1 MRARSRSLKT
11 IIGACAAA
19 MVLTACG
26 SGGGDTNTSGGQNET
41 ENAVR
46 GGTLNI
52 LGTSD
57 VDYMDP
63 NISYYS
69 LGYLNLRMWSR
80 QLFSYPAEEGKTTT
94 AVPDVAEEIP
104 TTDNGGISED
114 AKTYTIKLRDGV
126 KWNSSPE
133 REVTAADFARGIKRT
148 CNPYQP
154 FGGIPDFATLIKGYQ
169 EFCDGFSKVK
179 PTAKAMGDYIRDN
192 DIAGVQAKDDKT
204 LVFELNNPATYFV
217 DMLAMPAFSAAPEEW
232 LAYKPASPE
241 LADNLLSDGPYQV
254 ETWTPTKKLVYT
266 RNPAWD
272 ADSDPIRKA
281 YVDRIVV
288 DMTVSQESMQQQLET
303 GTENADM
310 TFGVAPP
317 PSRIPGLMSTNDPN
331 LVVGETA
338 SSNPYVVFNFVSPNN
353 NSAMGKLKVR
363 QALEH
368 AINRDN
374 LIQVLNGPDLNNPL
388 THVLPGN
395 ILGSRDIDLY
405 EYDVDKAKQLLKE
418 AGYPNGMTL
427 KFLYRPS
434 SEASSKAF
442 QTVQQDLSKVG
453 IKVEGVESPDADF
466 YTKYLQVPDVAKR
479 GVWDLSLAGWG
490 ADWYGNAALSYFKP
504 LFYGEAAFP
513 PRGSNFGFYDSPEA
527 NKLIDQAAVAETE
540 DEAADLWAKADEQ
553 VMKDAAFF
561 PITNPKEARYHAEQV
576 HNAIYMTTYQAFDP
590 VNVWLEKGKQGG

>member
-1 MRARSRSLKT
+1 MKAT
-11 IIGACAAA
+11 IGACAAA
-19 MVLTACG
+19 LVLTACG
-26 SGGGDTNTSGGQNET
+26 SGGGSTDTSGGHNET
-41 ENAVR
+41 ENAVK

-94 AVPDVAEEIP
+94 ASPDVAQELP
-104 TTDNGGISED
+104 TTDNGGISAD
-114 AKTYTIKLRDGV
+114 GMTYTIKLRDGV

-133 REVTAADFARGIKRT
+133 RAVTAGDFVRGIKRT

-154 FGGIPDFATLIKGYQ
+154 FGGLPDFITLIKGFQ
-169 EFCDGFSKVK
+169 EYCDGFAKVQ
-179 PTAKAMGDYIRDN
+179 PTAKAMGDYIKSHDV
-192 DIAGVQAKDDKT
+192 AGIQAKDDST
-204 LVFELNNPATYFV
+204 LVFTLNQPATYFV

-254 ETWTPTKKLVYT
+254 ESWTPTKKLVYT

-272 ADSDPIRKA
+272 PSSDPLRKA

-303 GTENADM
+303 GTENADI

-317 PSRIPGLMSTNDPN
+317 PSRIPGLISTKDPN
-331 LVVGETA
+331 LTIGETA
-338 SSNPYVVFNFVSPNN
+338 SSNPYVVFNMVSPNN
-353 NSAMGKLKVR
+353 NKAMQKLEVR
-363 QALEH
+363 QALEYG
-368 AINRDN
+368 INRDN

-395 ILGSRDIDLY
+395 ILGSQDIDLY
-405 EYDVDKAKQLLKE
+405 KYDPEKAKQLLKE
-418 AGYPNGMTL
+418 AGYPNGLTM

-442 QTVQQDLSKVG
+442 QTVQQDLSKIG
-453 IKVEGVESPDADF
+453 IKVTGVESPDADF

-504 LFYGEAAFP
+504 LFYGKAAFP
-513 PRGSNFGFYDSPEA
+513 PIGSNFGFYDSPEA
-527 NKLIDQAAVAETE
+527 NKLIDQAAAAKTE
-540 DEAADLWAKADEQ
+540 EEAADLWAKADEQ
-553 VMKDAAFF
+553 VMKDAAFL
-561 PITNPKEARYHAEQV
+561 PITTPKEARYHAAQA

-590 VNVWLEKGKQGG
+590 TNVWLEKDKQGG